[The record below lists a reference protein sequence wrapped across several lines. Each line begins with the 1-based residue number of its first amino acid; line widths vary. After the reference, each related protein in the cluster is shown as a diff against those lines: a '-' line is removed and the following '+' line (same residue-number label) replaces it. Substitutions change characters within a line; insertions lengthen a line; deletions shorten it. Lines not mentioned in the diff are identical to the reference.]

1 MPIKGDNEC
10 PNILNAI
17 CRKEVNQRIKRQL
30 TNSMLNKSD
39 VIRFRD
45 IFKSS
50 YNKEKSVKS

>member
-10 PNILNAI
+10 SGILNAI
-17 CRKEVNQRIKRQL
+17 CRKEVNQRIKSQL

-45 IFKSS
+45 IFKSLH
-50 YNKEKSVKS
+50 N

>member
-17 CRKEVNQRIKRQL
+17 CRKEVNQRIKSQL
-30 TNSMLNKSD
+30 TNSILNKSD

-50 YNKEKSVKS
+50 HN